1 MTKKRKTALYAAVTV
16 VCCVLGLAL
25 AAAAVWFLLAFF
37 GAAVLLARAYG
48 DLPPAARPN
57 DIQFLLEVLAILF
70 GR

>member
-1 MTKKRKTALYAAVTV
+1 MTKKRQTAFYAAVTV

-37 GAAVLLARAYG
+37 STAVLLARAYG
-48 DLPPAARPN
+48 DMPPAARPN
-57 DIQFLLEVLAILF
+57 DIQFLLEVLAILL